1 MCVISFRL
9 LFFLYGFLFL
19 PPQKIE
25 LEKEVGSRPAFFTA
39 PSSVLK
45 VGENKFSR
53 PKKRNKKITF
63 FSLLSF
69 STQILSLL
77 ICLLSFHFQIKR
89 KFNCFE
95 AVGGN
100 TIFFSSFLFLF
111 VCLFV
116 SFDLFSSPF
125 LIRENVFRWCPL
137 ALRGPYL
144 YPSIV
149 LLFVTFGCQPKMT
162 FSLSRL
168 FLISLLFLASQSCFN
183 NTTSS

>member
-63 FSLLSF
+63 FFTSVFFYLDLVTSDLSPVISF
-69 STQILSLL
+69 SD
-77 ICLLSFHFQIKR
+77 R
-89 KFNCFE
+89 KK
-95 AVGGN
+95 V
-100 TIFFSSFLFLF
+100 
-111 VCLFV
+111 
-116 SFDLFSSPF
+116 
-125 LIRENVFRWCPL
+125 
-137 ALRGPYL
+137 
-144 YPSIV
+144 
-149 LLFVTFGCQPKMT
+149 
-162 FSLSRL
+162 
-168 FLISLLFLASQSCFN
+168 
-183 NTTSS
+183 